1 MVLIL
6 IHLIIKL
13 IVFTSRKSEVINEGY
28 PLESIQFIKD
38 LNKFKSEL
46 TENEEKKIVDLEQ
59 KDIFEFILNTA
70 SSIEQNQL
78 LNK

>member
-1 MVLIL
+1 MITDFSIL
-6 IHLIIKL
+6 TSY
-13 IVFTSRKSEVINEGY
+13 TSRKSEVINEGY